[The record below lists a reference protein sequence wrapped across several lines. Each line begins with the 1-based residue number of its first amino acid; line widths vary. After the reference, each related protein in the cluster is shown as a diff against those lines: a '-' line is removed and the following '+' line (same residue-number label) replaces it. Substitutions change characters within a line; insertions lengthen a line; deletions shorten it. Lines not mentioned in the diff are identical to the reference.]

1 MHADPVAGREDDGPL
16 DDVAQLADVARPVVR
31 LERGHRL
38 LATASG
44 VGIRRSA
51 AKRARKWLTS
61 SGMSSRRS
69 RSGGMRTGTTLS
81 R

>member
-1 MHADPVAGREDDGPL
+1 MRETRSPG
-16 DDVAQLADVARPVVR
+16 ARISVR
-31 LERGHRL
+31 SMMFRSWRTLPGQSCAWSAAIASSEMRG
-38 LATASG
+38 G
-44 VGIRRSA
+44 GIRRSA

-69 RSGGMRTGTTLS
+69 RSGGSFTGTTLS